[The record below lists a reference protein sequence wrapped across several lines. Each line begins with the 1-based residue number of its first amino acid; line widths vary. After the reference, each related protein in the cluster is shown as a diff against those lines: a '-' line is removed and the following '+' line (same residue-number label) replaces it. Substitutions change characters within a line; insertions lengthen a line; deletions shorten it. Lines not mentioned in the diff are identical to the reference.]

1 MDEFR
6 FEVNRRRFLQCF
18 SAAGFAMMPG
28 ALAAVARDSEV
39 ITHEMLDQ
47 AQAIAGISFTRE
59 EQDRILERLN
69 GPAGPLP
76 GFEVLRGAN
85 LGELPPAI
93 VFNPVVPGMMVPKE
107 RHPFVR
113 ESREVSMPATDRE
126 LAYLPVT
133 HLSRLVETRQVRP
146 SELTELYLDRLRRYD
161 PALNCVVELTEEIAR
176 RQARQADEDIAA
188 GNYRGPLHGIPW
200 AIKDLFAIR
209 GTRTTWGMTP
219 YRDRVIDE
227 DSTVYERLTDAGAIL
242 VAKVSTGA
250 IATTARWFG
259 GLTRSPWNTDRD
271 AAGSSAGSGAAMA
284 AGLAA
289 FTIGTDTGGSVIGP
303 STRNGVTGI
312 RPSFGRVSRHGGMV
326 LSWTQDAV
334 GPICRCAEDCAL
346 VLDAIQGPDG
356 RDNTVIDLPFNF
368 DATREV
374 SGLRVGYLRSA
385 FEGEIPATPNNPES
399 AEVERATR
407 RNNREA
413 LDVIRS
419 LGIELVPFDLPEV
432 SIAAIDLIR
441 YVETAAY
448 FEDATRRGDLTPVE
462 EGPERSVRTIE
473 IRSAWFTPA
482 VHYIQANRYRM
493 RAMQEMAEAMSEL
506 DLFVGSHR
514 ALTNRLGNPIVALPS
529 GYHGDWPTSLHLTGR
544 VFADAEILGLAH
556 AFQKATDHHLKH
568 PPAF

>member
-1 MDEFR
+1 LDEFR
-6 FEVNRRRFLQCF
+6 FDINRRRFLQCF
-18 SAAGFAMMPG
+18 SASGLVFMPG
-28 ALAAVARDSEV
+28 ALAAVAGDADV
-39 ITHEMLDQ
+39 VTQEMLE
-47 AQAIAGISFTRE
+47 AAEAIAGISFTRE
-59 EQDRILERLN
+59 EQERILARLN
-69 GPAGPLP
+69 SPAGPLP
-76 GFEVLRGAN
+76 GLEVLREAD
-85 LGELPPAI
+85 LGDLPPAI
-93 VFNPVVPGMMVPKE
+93 AFNPVVPGMVVPKE

-113 ESREVSMPATDRE
+113 GPLEVSMPATERE

-133 HLSRLVETRQVRP
+133 HLSRLVETRQVKP
-146 SELTELYLDRLRRYD
+146 SELTELYLDRLRRFD
-161 PALNCVVELTEEIAR
+161 GVLFCVVELTEEIAR
-176 RQARQADEDIAA
+176 RQAQQADEEIAA
-188 GNYRGPLHGIPW
+188 GIYRGPLHGIPW

-250 IATTARWFG
+250 LATTARWFG
-259 GLTRSPWNTDRD
+259 GVTRSPWNTERD
-271 AAGSSAGSGAAMA
+271 AAGSSAGSGSAMA
-284 AGLAA
+284 AGLAG

-326 LSWTQDAV
+326 LSWTQDTV
-334 GPICRCAEDCAL
+334 GPICRSAEDCAL
-346 VLDAIQGPDG
+346 VLDVIQGPDG
-356 RDNTVIDLPFNF
+356 RDNTVMDLPFNF

-385 FEGEIPATPNNPES
+385 FEGEIPATPNNPEA

-413 LDVIRS
+413 LEVIRS
-419 LGIELVPFDLPEV
+419 LGIELVPFDLPDV
-432 SIAAIDLIR
+432 SIEGIDLIR

-448 FEDATRRGDLTPVE
+448 FEDATRRGDLTPAE

-482 VHYIQANRYRM
+482 VAYIQANRYRM
-493 RAMQEMAEAMSEL
+493 RAMQQVAEAMSEL
-506 DLFVGSHR
+506 DLFVGSR
-514 ALTNRLGNPIVALPS
+514 LPLTNRLGNPVVALPS
-529 GYHGDWPTSLHLTGR
+529 GFFGDWPTSLHLTGR

-556 AFQKATDHHLKH
+556 AFQRVTDHHLKH
-568 PPAF
+568 PPEF